1 MGDITI
7 SDGLLLAYFLLS
19 GFYAAFMVG
28 GKATK
33 LIILWLFCRT
43 AKLEDLAWELFTI
56 IEMRYGKLK
65 GQQSYTIQG
74 KEYAVRIMRKT
85 PEPAAASPEPK
96 A

>member
-1 MGDITI
+1 MDNITI
-7 SDGLLLAYFLLS
+7 YDSLLLAYFLLS

-28 GKATK
+28 GKGTK

-43 AKLEDLAWELFTI
+43 AKLEDLAWKLFTI

-65 GQQSYTIQG
+65 AQQSYTIQG

-85 PEPAAASPEPK
+85 PEPAAASPGPK
-96 A
+96 T